1 MEPATTGSG
10 LYRIYFASKK
20 VRSLIMKK
28 KKKKKEHKI
37 VSSLPV
43 WLFSWKHQENADG
56 SPLLVNIP
64 SVLIRIRRA
73 PAGTCWLTPEPSCRV
88 TPQRRGGGEGRDV
101 GGVNE
106 DLRSQ
111 TFREHQ
117 TCRSLRSTSLTSL
130 TFLSC
135 HQEQLLFLSPGPD
148 ERI

>member
-1 MEPATTGSG
+1 
-10 LYRIYFASKK
+10 
-20 VRSLIMKK
+20 MKK
-28 KKKKKEHKI
+28 KKKKENKI
-37 VSSLPV
+37 VSPFDRSLPV
-43 WLFSWKHQENADG
+43 WLFSWKHQKNTDG

-73 PAGTCWLTPEPSCRV
+73 PADTCWLTPEPSCRV
-88 TPQRRGGGEGRDV
+88 TPQRRGGEGRDV

-106 DLRSQ
+106 DLHSQ

-135 HQEQLLFLSPGPD
+135 HQEQLLFLTPGAD
-148 ERI
+148 EHI